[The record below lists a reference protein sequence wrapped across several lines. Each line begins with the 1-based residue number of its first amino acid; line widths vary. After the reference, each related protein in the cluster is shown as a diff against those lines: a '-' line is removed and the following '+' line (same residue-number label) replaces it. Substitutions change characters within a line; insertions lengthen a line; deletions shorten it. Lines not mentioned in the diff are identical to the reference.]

1 MCIRDRKRSTWHT
14 QQFTRAKRKA
24 LGEAAAE
31 RKVFH
36 SLRHAFVQQ
45 LDRAQV
51 PEDRIALLVGHER
64 GSTESFKTYSK
75 NAASPVEMR
84 KYVELINHIGVD

>member
-1 MCIRDRKRSTWHT
+1 MAYAAVHT
-14 QQFTRAKRKA
+14 GKRKA
-24 LGEAAAE
+24 LGETYTQ

-36 SLRHAFVQQ
+36 SLRHEFVHQ

-64 GSTESFKTYSK
+64 GVTESFKTYSK
-75 NAASPVEMR
+75 KCRVRTRSKRICRV
-84 KYVELINHIGVD
+84 GQTCF

>member
-1 MCIRDRKRSTWHT
+1 M
-14 QQFTRAKRKA
+14 
-24 LGEAAAE
+24 
-31 RKVFH
+31 FH

-75 NAASPVEMR
+75 NAASPLEMR
-84 KYVELINHIGVD
+84 RYIELIDYELIK

>member
-1 MCIRDRKRSTWHT
+1 M
-14 QQFTRAKRKA
+14 
-24 LGEAAAE
+24 
-31 RKVFH
+31 FH

-64 GSTESFKTYSK
+64 GSIESFKTYSK
-75 NAASPVEMR
+75 NAASPVEIG
-84 KYVELINHIGVD
+84 KYVELIQHEGINI

>member
-1 MCIRDRKRSTWHT
+1 MAGQD
-14 QQFTRAKRKA
+14 QRKA
-24 LGEAAAE
+24 LGEPAAE

-45 LDRAQV
+45 LDRAKV

-64 GSTESFKTYSK
+64 GNTESFKTYSK
-75 NAASPVEMR
+75 NAAAPQELKRYIEMLESEDI
-84 KYVELINHIGVD
+84 KIG